1 MYRYFEGEK
10 KEKKKKERKN
20 ERKNILVMW
29 LTRLLEGPSTLE
41 TSCFTTYKKMYKVWL
56 FYQVNKM
63 IVAFSA
69 SADNMILAFI
79 VIFLAELSL
88 APVLFAI
95 FLYFLF
101 IFLPVT
107 RLEDIFYPFYCKL
120 KNINMSIIIR
130 CQSYNMYLIF
140 YEKKNTLVFLSLV
153 KIRLNLMPSI
163 YF

>member
-1 MYRYFEGEK
+1 
-10 KEKKKKERKN
+10 
-20 ERKNILVMW
+20 
-29 LTRLLEGPSTLE
+29 
-41 TSCFTTYKKMYKVWL
+41 
-56 FYQVNKM
+56 M

>member
-1 MYRYFEGEK
+1 
-10 KEKKKKERKN
+10 
-20 ERKNILVMW
+20 
-29 LTRLLEGPSTLE
+29 
-41 TSCFTTYKKMYKVWL
+41 
-56 FYQVNKM
+56 M

-107 RLEDIFYPFYCKL
+107 RLEDIFYPFYYKL

>member
-1 MYRYFEGEK
+1 
-10 KEKKKKERKN
+10 
-20 ERKNILVMW
+20 
-29 LTRLLEGPSTLE
+29 
-41 TSCFTTYKKMYKVWL
+41 
-56 FYQVNKM
+56 M

-140 YEKKNTLVFLSLV
+140 YEKKNILVFLSLV
-153 KIRLNLMPSI
+153 KIKLNLMASI